1 MSAKKNTLFNYFT
14 KSPAPRL
21 SHGSSETGQSSPKEN
36 GKSENSTKRTV
47 EKSPNGNHVTPKR
60 PKISDVGLNG
70 KSGAKSGSKSKQNG
84 STKSTEKPKSR
95 KRIIEPEPD
104 EMEESIDDPDPLDDI
119 EDLDDSYQPDGSAS
133 EDNDDG
139 SAVSEDEDESSE
151 QEDDDSPNSK
161 KGTKRKR
168 KKEPTRS
175 TKKAKPSGKPT
186 KNKIAASGRPSLNS
200 STSSIP
206 EHSEATAGGLG
217 EDGQNW
223 THLQMDFLKPE
234 KIKDASGRRPSDPD
248 YDCRSLYVPKDF
260 LLDQTPGHK
269 QWWDLKAKHFDCV
282 LFFKVGKFYELYHMD
297 AVTGVKELNLTFMR
311 GSYAHC
317 GFPEIAYGRFSA
329 QLVDKGYKVVRVEQT
344 ETPDMMDKRVKKLLK
359 PTKFDRVV
367 KREICQL
374 TTKGTRVY
382 TVADGEAREAQ
393 SAYLLAIME
402 KEIDRTKSSYGVC
415 FVDTSIGVFHIGQ
428 FDDDRH
434 SSRLRTLI
442 ATFPPVQV
450 LHERNQLSKRTN
462 QLLSNAVASA
472 LKEALTPE
480 TEFWTSA
487 DTLIKISERKY
498 FEDGLPEALKKF
510 VGDSDALGLTASAE
524 SELGVRCLGAVTWFL
539 TRGFLDFQLLSL
551 AKFEIYEPI
560 EISRLPEGQVQK
572 IHLKHMVLDAITL
585 KNLNVVDNG
594 HGGSVGTL
602 LHRIDNCSSPF
613 GKRLLRHWMCSPSTN
628 VRTIEARQKA
638 VNILRENTTLLSELG
653 TVLAKVPDLERLFA
667 RIYAQSSK
675 GLQDSHPDNRAIMF
689 EEKIYSKRKI
699 MEFIAVLDGFASLQ
713 RAALLMQDCKA
724 CDSSEILVQC
734 SHFPTSEPA
743 GSFPD
748 LEKHLHFFKNAFDR
762 DEAEKEGRI
771 IPSAG
776 VDPEYDE
783 SIENM
788 KRLDK
793 EMKSYLAKQCQYF
806 QCKVVYVGKDKNR
819 YQLEIPESKAN
830 KVTDEYVLVGQ
841 RKGFKKYST
850 PETKSFLERQM
861 AAEDQKLNI
870 LADLRKRIFT
880 RFIEKYENW
889 YSAIECMSTLDV
901 LMSLAMYSLSID
913 GDTCIPVFRDVSSV
927 EQPFV
932 NLVNG
937 KFPCVTNDQSF
948 IPNDTKL
955 GENGQANL
963 LLLTGPNMGG
973 KSTLMRQLG
982 LLVIMAQMGCI
993 IPAESLELTPVDR
1006 IFTRIGAQDDILSGE
1021 STFYVELC
1029 ETASILNNASIHSL
1043 VLVDELGR
1051 GTSTYDGTAIA
1062 AAVLNELSR
1071 MKCRTI
1077 FSTHYH
1083 TLVGGIRDNDRVVL
1097 GHMSC
1102 MVETED
1108 EEGEGKEETVTFLY
1122 RLAEGACPKSYG
1134 FNAARLA
1141 GIPSH
1146 IIRTGSAKARQLEEQ
1161 SANRKAFRSIFTS
1174 SQPKALIA
1182 SL

>member
-1 MSAKKNTLFNYFT
+1 
-14 KSPAPRL
+14 
-21 SHGSSETGQSSPKEN
+21 
-36 GKSENSTKRTV
+36 
-47 EKSPNGNHVTPKR
+47 
-60 PKISDVGLNG
+60 
-70 KSGAKSGSKSKQNG
+70 
-84 STKSTEKPKSR
+84 
-95 KRIIEPEPD
+95 
-104 EMEESIDDPDPLDDI
+104 
-119 EDLDDSYQPDGSAS
+119 
-133 EDNDDG
+133 
-139 SAVSEDEDESSE
+139 
-151 QEDDDSPNSK
+151 
-161 KGTKRKR
+161 
-168 KKEPTRS
+168 
-175 TKKAKPSGKPT
+175 
-186 KNKIAASGRPSLNS
+186 
-200 STSSIP
+200 
-206 EHSEATAGGLG
+206 
-217 EDGQNW
+217 
-223 THLQMDFLKPE
+223 MDFLKPE

-450 LHERNQLSKRTN
+450 L
-462 QLLSNAVASA
+462 
-472 LKEALTPE
+472 
-480 TEFWTSA
+480 
-487 DTLIKISERKY
+487 
-498 FEDGLPEALKKF
+498 
-510 VGDSDALGLTASAE
+510 
-524 SELGVRCLGAVTWFL
+524 
-539 TRGFLDFQLLSL
+539 
-551 AKFEIYEPI
+551 
-560 EISRLPEGQVQK
+560 
-572 IHLKHMVLDAITL
+572 DAITL
-585 KNLNVVDNG
+585 KNLSVVDNG

-713 RAALLMQDCKA
+713 RAALLMQELFSLPVFTGCKA

-793 EMKSYLAKQCQYF
+793 EMKTYLAKQCQYF

-1146 IIRTGSAKARQLEEQ
+1146 IIRTGSAKARHGKNVALCCG
-1161 SANRKAFRSIFTS
+1161 NIFTS
-1174 SQPKALIA
+1174 AFSNFNILI
-1182 SL
+1182 S